1 MLVIFAQS
9 CFELRQTRAV
19 KASSTGQTTGR
30 LWSIRSKN
38 FQRETTTFTTQRRSQ
53 ARAQQTGRIQRGSWV
68 PCRFDKVRCCVTHH
82 AHATVGYC
90 SHGRFACC
98 ALSSPSIAPLAVLR
112 RALLCMWRYR
122 IRAWL
127 LHKTHRHT
135 HNDLLERDIASE
147 KCTSVTCSARSS
159 EPLLNQPS
167 LIDRDGIAQ

>member
-1 MLVIFAQS
+1 MRRA
-9 CFELRQTRAV
+9 RAV
-19 KASSTGQTTGR
+19 EACSTGQTTDR

-38 FQRETTTFTTQRRSQ
+38 LHVRPRRSRL
-53 ARAQQTGRIQRGSWV
+53 RASHKLEHRILAGFRRGSWV

-82 AHATVGYC
+82 AHARLVFTACLRKVCVLRSFVSFNC
-90 SHGRFACC
+90 STCR
-98 ALSSPSIAPLAVLR
+98 VLR

-147 KCTSVTCSARSS
+147 KCTA
-159 EPLLNQPS
+159 
-167 LIDRDGIAQ
+167 